1 MALAPCS
8 LPQTRRPNFEIGEGE
23 MEIGMAVMAS
33 EDAREGPKA
42 FLEKRPPEFKAR

>member
-1 MALAPCS
+1 MLAADGVPEKDALA
-8 LPQTRRPNFEIGEGE
+8 RE